1 MTRIIERQ
9 EFHGFYDQN
18 SRRIF
23 SDLEFRYCRFWSS
36 RISITYNPKR
46 RSIVRNVRLI
56 HCEQG
61 GCAVETAIVEDVTVD
76 GLRTHGLLH
85 TWGAVYK
92 HVVLKG
98 NIDNIMISPVIATGT
113 ATPKQQ
119 ASFDEAN
126 AHYYETVDW
135 ALDISEGRF
144 YECDIRGISARLI
157 RRDPDTQVVVTR
169 EKALLGEWKK
179 LDLSK
184 TYWATWI
191 DLFLESGEPDVVLV
205 APKRYPKYEEWLD
218 GLKMLRD
225 VGVAEPD

>member
-1 MTRIIERQ
+1 MTRIIDRQ
-9 EFHGFYDQN
+9 EIHGFYDQN
-18 SRRIF
+18 SRRVF

-76 GLRTHGLLH
+76 GLRTHGYLQ

-98 NIDNIMISPVIATGT
+98 NIDSIMISPVIATGT

-119 ASFDEAN
+119 RVFDEAN
-126 AHYYETVDW
+126 ARYYETVDW

-144 YECDIRGISARLI
+144 IDCEIQRVPAKLVI
-157 RRDPDTQVVVTR
+157 RDPDTQVVITR
-169 EKALLGEWKK
+169 EKALMGEWKK

-184 TYWATWI
+184 TYWRTSI
-191 DLFLESGEPDVVLV
+191 EFFLERGDQDLVLV
-205 APKRYPKYEEWLD
+205 APKRYSKYQDLLD

>member
-18 SRRIF
+18 SKRVF
-23 SDLEFRYCRFWSS
+23 SDLEFKYCKFWGSA
-36 RISITYNPKR
+36 ISITYNPKR

-119 ASFDEAN
+119 RAFDEAN
-126 AHYYETVDW
+126 GRYYETVDW

-144 YECDIRGISARLI
+144 DECEIQRVPARLI
-157 RRDPDTQVVVTR
+157 RRDPETQVVITR
-169 EKALLGEWKK
+169 EKALMGEWKK

-184 TYWATWI
+184 TYWRTSI
-191 DLFLESGEPDVVLV
+191 EFFLERGDQDLVLV
-205 APKRYPKYEEWLD
+205 APKRYSKYQVLLD

-225 VGVAEPD
+225 AGVAEPD